1 MHWKKREG
9 LAVCLAILMLGVI
22 VPLQATSV
30 QAGLPPGTYN
40 TLKVTVFDDLTGVKF
55 PIPHAKV
62 VAEGEKGSVT
72 VWANMKGVAKLD
84 LRPGDY
90 TITVSTRIPMFEE
103 VEQELTMPD
112 DDTEM
117 IIVLPRIPGSVALK
131 AGVFEATSGWSI
143 EGAIIDVE
151 DDEME
156 EWVGSERTD
165 EEGQCEI
172 EVNQYRTYK
181 VIVEDG
187 EYDKITKQVSVE
199 DEDREIT
206 FYMFPK

>member
-1 MHWKKREG
+1 M
-9 LAVCLAILMLGVI
+9 I

-30 QAGLPPGTYN
+30 QAGRAAKH
-40 TLKVTVFDDLTGVKF
+40 TLKVTVYDDLTGVK
-55 PIPHAKV
+55 IPHAKV
-62 VAEGEKGSVT
+62 VAEGEEESVT

-84 LRPGDY
+84 LKPGDY

-103 VEQELTMPD
+103 VEHDYEMPNE
-112 DDTEM
+112 DTEM
-117 IIVLPRIPGSVALK
+117 TIVLPRIPGSVALRV
-131 AGVFEATSGWSI
+131 GVFQATSGWPI
-143 EGAIIDVE
+143 EGAIVDVE
-151 DDEME
+151 DDETK
-156 EWVGSERTD
+156 EWVGSYITD